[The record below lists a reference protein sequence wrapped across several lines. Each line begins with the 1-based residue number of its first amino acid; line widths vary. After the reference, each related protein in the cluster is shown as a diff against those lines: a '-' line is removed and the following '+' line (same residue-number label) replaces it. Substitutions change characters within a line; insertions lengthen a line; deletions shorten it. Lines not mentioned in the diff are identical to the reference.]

1 MQVNVISSTMMET
14 ICVCVCVN
22 EHDRK
27 WEITNV
33 IILGGEWNTC
43 SDTWRRNEQM
53 LVPLDQTEKE
63 EGDQSDIH
71 EESENLKTLVDKSA
85 AVCI

>member
-1 MQVNVISSTMMET
+1 
-14 ICVCVCVN
+14 
-22 EHDRK
+22 
-27 WEITNV
+27 
-33 IILGGEWNTC
+33 
-43 SDTWRRNEQM
+43 M

-63 EGDQSDIH
+63 EADQSDIH

>member
-1 MQVNVISSTMMET
+1 
-14 ICVCVCVN
+14 
-22 EHDRK
+22 
-27 WEITNV
+27 
-33 IILGGEWNTC
+33 
-43 SDTWRRNEQM
+43 M

-71 EESENLKTLVDKSA
+71 EELENLKTLVDKSA